1 MAYNKRLL
9 YAPYGHKIDYLVV
22 GGGGGGGS
30 DMGGGG
36 GAGGFQATITSSAT
50 PDVILKSTVYNTY
63 TPTTASLAFGVQ
75 YVIEVG
81 AGGAGKTAAGGGTVL
96 TPGSNGDISFIS
108 ASSDDYPFRVVSFG
122 GGGGGSDH
130 SPAQL
135 PSPTGASGGGNP
147 GNNTT
152 ANNIFIDGQGQRGG
166 ASIGTWYPG
175 SGGGAGGPGR
185 SNAADG
191 GIGKRW
197 DILGQ
202 EYWWAGGGA
211 GAGYSQRPGNGGKGG
226 GGGGGPRGSGGG
238 NGDASGLAWN
248 NGSNAGAG
256 SLNSQANQPG
266 GAGGAN
272 TGGGGGG
279 GSHYQ
284 NTNPGG
290 NGGSGMV
297 VLIFEKSNYSGLHT
311 GDPIIRSGSLN
322 GGADTDHIALI
333 YTQSGTYTTST
344 GSL

>member
-1 MAYNKRLL
+1 MAYNKRILH
-9 YAPYGHKIDYLVV
+9 APYGHRIEYLVV

-36 GAGGFQATITSSAT
+36 GAGGFQSSITASN
-50 PDVILKSTVYNTY
+50 PLHSTVYNSY
-63 TPTTASLAFGVQ
+63 APTSASMAFGVQ
-75 YVIEVG
+75 YTIEVG
-81 AGGAGKTAAGGGTVL
+81 AGGAGKTAASGGTVL

-108 ASSDDYPFRVVSFG
+108 ASSDQYPFRVLSFG

-147 GNNTT
+147 GNRTT
-152 ANNIFIDGQGQRGG
+152 ANNIFIDGQGFPGG
-166 ASIGTWYPG
+166 ASAGTWYPA

-185 SNAADG
+185 SRAADG
-191 GIGKRW
+191 GIGRRW

-202 EYWWAGGGA
+202 EYWWCGGGA
-211 GAGYSQRPGNGGKGG
+211 GAGYSQRAGNGGKGG
-226 GGGGGPRGSGGG
+226 GGGGAPRVSGGG
-238 NGDASGLAWN
+238 NGDTSGLAWN
-248 NGSNAGAG
+248 NGSNASNG
-256 SLNSQANQPG
+256 SLNSQTNRPG

-284 NTNPGG
+284 NSNPGG

-297 VLIFEKSNYSGLHT
+297 VITMPSNVYSGIHT
-311 GDPIIRSGSLN
+311 GDPIVRSGSLGN
-322 GGADTDHIALI
+322 VEGVEQIALI
-333 YTQSGTYTTST
+333 FTQSGTYTSTT